1 VAQMGFFPV
10 VNPLHQAAAD
20 SADDRAT
27 GALGAVETRGPRR
40 PPGTMQWAAKPGSER
55 GAGFVRG
62 ADGPDVLF
70 SGLSNSTGRWPNRVD
85 EHQAILYQ
93 PGFFTGI

>member
-1 VAQMGFFPV
+1 MGREAWF
-10 VNPLHQAAAD
+10 
-20 SADDRAT
+20 
-27 GALGAVETRGPRR
+27 GE
-40 PPGTMQWAAKPGSER
+40 